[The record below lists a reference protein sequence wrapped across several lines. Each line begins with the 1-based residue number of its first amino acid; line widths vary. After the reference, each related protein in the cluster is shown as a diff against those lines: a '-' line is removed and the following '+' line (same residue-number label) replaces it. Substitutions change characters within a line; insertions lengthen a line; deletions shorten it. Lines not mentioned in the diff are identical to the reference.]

1 MTNTHRKTTT
11 NRNTARIAAVGAFG
25 IGAAIALPGIAS
37 AQESPG
43 SLESV
48 ANAIP
53 SESAIDTGVAADLG
67 SLTFNLD
74 LGAGA
79 SAPGSV
85 SFGSLGVSPNTGSDV
100 VDNGSGEGSSLP
112 GSSDDADDE
121 QDEETSGSLDTGSL
135 GGDSGSLPGSSEE
148 PADGEDDE
156 DPTADSGSLDLG
168 SLPGSSDDEADPEA
182 PADDSGSLD
191 LGSLPGSSDDEAE
204 EGDNGGDTGNDE
216 EAADGSLQFGS
227 LIEILAGLSAG
238 SGDDAAEDAEA

>member
-11 NRNTARIAAVGAFG
+11 NRTTARIATVGAFG

-53 SESAIDTGVAADLG
+53 SESAIDTGVEADLG

-79 SAPGSV
+79 TAPGSV

-121 QDEETSGSLDTGSL
+121 QDEETSGSLD
-135 GGDSGSLPGSSEE
+135 
-148 PADGEDDE
+148 
-156 DPTADSGSLDLG
+156 LG

-191 LGSLPGSSDDEAE
+191 LGSLPGSSDDE
-204 EGDNGGDTGNDE
+204 

-238 SGDDAAEDAEA
+238 SGDDAAEGAVA

>member
-1 MTNTHRKTTT
+1 MTNNHRKTTT

-43 SLESV
+43 SLEAV
-48 ANAIP
+48 ADAVP
-53 SESAIDTGVAADLG
+53 SESAIDTGVEADLG

-79 SAPGSV
+79 TAPGSV

-112 GSSDDADDE
+112 GSSDDEADENDAN
-121 QDEETSGSLDTGSL
+121 GSLDTGSL
-135 GGDSGSLPGSSEE
+135 TGDSGSLPGSSEE

-156 DPTADSGSLDLG
+156 DPAADSGSL
-168 SLPGSSDDEADPEA
+168 
-182 PADDSGSLD
+182 
-191 LGSLPGSSDDEAE
+191 
-204 EGDNGGDTGNDE
+204 T
-216 EAADGSLQFGS
+216 
-227 LIEILAGLSAG
+227 EILAGLSAG
-238 SGDDAAEDAEA
+238 SGDDAADD

>member
-53 SESAIDTGVAADLG
+53 SESAIDTGVEADLG

-79 SAPGSV
+79 TAPGSV

-100 VDNGSGEGSSLP
+100 VDNGSGEGS
-112 GSSDDADDE
+112 
-121 QDEETSGSLDTGSL
+121 
-135 GGDSGSLPGSSEE
+135 SLPGSSEE

-191 LGSLPGSSDDEAE
+191 LGSLPGSSDDETE
-204 EGDNGGDTGNDE
+204 EGDNGGDTSTDE